1 MFTTGYAEAVRGG
14 ASHTQALSSATS
26 KMGGALK
33 GIFNPAVLGAVAL
46 LAVLALAFKGF
57 ASLDNAA
64 KSFRNETGLLNSQTE
79 GLSSN
84 IS

>member
-1 MFTTGYAEAVRGG
+1 MFTTGYKKRKRWNLIQ
-14 ASHTQALSSATS
+14 SIILATS

-33 GIFNPAVLGAVAL
+33 GIFNPAVLGEVAL
-46 LAVLALAFKGF
+46 LVLALAFKGF

-84 IS
+84 MAK